1 MRDIPTM
8 FGGHIKSKTII
19 KLMKPYVTMAKNN
32 AKNGE
37 FFWVNFDKVFIIPV
51 IAEDGICTLLDQR
64 DEKEALGFDPTNK

>member
-1 MRDIPTM
+1 MLEGYQFNPELVWEVMRDIPTM

-37 FFWVNFDKVFIIPV
+37 FF
-51 IAEDGICTLLDQR
+51 
-64 DEKEALGFDPTNK
+64 